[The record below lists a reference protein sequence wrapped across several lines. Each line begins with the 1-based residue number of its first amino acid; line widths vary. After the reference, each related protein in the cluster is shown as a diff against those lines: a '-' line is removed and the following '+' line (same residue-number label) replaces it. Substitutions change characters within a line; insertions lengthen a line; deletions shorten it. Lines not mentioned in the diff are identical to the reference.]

1 MNTTKN
7 KTAPRLVVR
16 RTFDA
21 PRARVYAAWTDPK
34 QVCKWAGTGETSIQA
49 MESDQRAGGTYR
61 TTFLRPDGDRWVV
74 RGVFREMQ
82 PPERLSYTWVWEEDK
97 PEDEIETLVTVEFH
111 DLGGDKTE
119 LVLTH
124 EQFATE
130 ESRNGHEAGWTEM
143 LGRLAAYL
151 PA

>member
-1 MNTTKN
+1 MAAKDKPNEIYIT
-7 KTAPRLVVR
+7 RVY
-16 RTFDA
+16 DA
-21 PRARVYAAWTDPK
+21 PVKMVWEAWTDPK
-34 QVCKWAGTGETSIQA
+34 QVCKWAGTGETTIQA

-130 ESRNGHEAGWTEM
+130 ESRNGHEAGWIEM
-143 LGRLAAYL
+143 LGRLAAFL